1 MNYTQKIEDIIKKL
15 KTRRS
20 KNIIYAII
28 GITIV
33 AWFGYRFYAVNAEH
47 RFKVFN
53 ITRNNLDNGTP
64 VSVLKME
71 EKKGVLY
78 EPLTVKNNT
87 AFVSGARV
95 NIFKPGQKSGD
106 CKITF
111 VSKNIDLDTGMH
123 VIRTSGCKDG
133 MHYIEKEKVGFY
145 VPVSAMNGN
154 SVYVT
159 DNDTAKAREIVVADR
174 DAQNVLV
181 KSGLSESDIVILSK
195 VKDGEKIKIIED

>member
-1 MNYTQKIEDIIKKL
+1 MNYTQKIEDLVKKL
-15 KTRRS
+15 KTRKS
-20 KNIIYAII
+20 KNIIYAVI
-28 GITIV
+28 GISV
-33 AWFGYRFYAVNAEH
+33 VVWFGYRFYTVNAEH

-64 VSVLKME
+64 VKVLTMQG
-71 EKKGVLY
+71 KKGILY
-78 EPLTVKNNT
+78 EPLTVKANT

-95 NIFKPGQKSGD
+95 NIFKSGQKSGN
-106 CKITF
+106 CRIVS

-123 VIRTSGCKDG
+123 IVKTSGCTDG

-145 VPVSAMNGN
+145 VPVSALTGN
-154 SVYVT
+154 SVYVVN
-159 DNDTAKAREIVVADR
+159 NDVAEIREIIISDR

-195 VKDGEKIKIIED
+195 VKNGEKIKIIEE

>member
-1 MNYTQKIEDIIKKL
+1 MNYTQKIEDLVKKL
-15 KTRRS
+15 KTRKS
-20 KNIIYAII
+20 KNIIYAVI
-28 GITIV
+28 GISV
-33 AWFGYRFYAVNAEH
+33 VVWFGYRFYTVNAEH

-64 VSVLKME
+64 VKVLVAQ
-71 EKKGVLY
+71 EKKGILY
-78 EPLTVKNNT
+78 EPLTVKANT

-95 NIFKPGQKSGD
+95 NIFKSGQKSGN
-106 CKITF
+106 CRIVS

-123 VIRTSGCKDG
+123 IVKTSGCTDG

-145 VPVSAMNGN
+145 VPVSALTGN
-154 SVYVT
+154 SVYVVN
-159 DNDTAKAREIVVADR
+159 NDVAEIREIIISDR

-195 VKDGEKIKIIED
+195 VKNGEKIKIIEE